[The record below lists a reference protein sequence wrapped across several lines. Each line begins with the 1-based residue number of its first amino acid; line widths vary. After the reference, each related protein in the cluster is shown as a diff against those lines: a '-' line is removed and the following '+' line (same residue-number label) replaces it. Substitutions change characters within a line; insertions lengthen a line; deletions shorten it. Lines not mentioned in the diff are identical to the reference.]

1 MMSIKQGNDAGHR
14 QKRKGQSKNQ
24 PVETITN
31 QNLTMCDKHRQMM
44 ICYYIVYKTF
54 FNQLRNT

>member
-1 MMSIKQGNDAGHR
+1 MMHIKQVHDPHHWE
-14 QKRKGQSKNQ
+14 KRKGQLKNQ

-31 QNLTMCDKHRQMM
+31 QKLTMCDKHRQMM
-44 ICYYIVYKTF
+44 ICYYIGYKAF